1 MALRGVFRSHSG
13 LAGER
18 ETDLSARVLMTMP
31 GGMATMLALSSGMP
45 SSPAINTSWS
55 WIEDAHISG
64 NQTVVTGGN
73 SAATD
78 IVFDDA
84 GIWIPGQVLMNEV
97 TGEYVLVTAVNAD
110 GITVTLLRGFAG
122 TTAQT
127 ITAADTFQSLGTAF
141 AEGSDRPA
149 PVTQKGAERT
159 NYVQIFKNAWAITGT
174 ARAVKYIT
182 GNQTAHNREM
192 CFAYHA
198 EDIERAMLWGRK
210 SVSVVGGNQMHTSN
224 GLVTQVEQYGGL
236 VVSANSGGVAGQLTL
251 KDLQN
256 FMRRI
261 FDVNAKGMPN
271 ERIAFCG
278 SNLLELIQQMVMLD
292 TTYNVEA
299 NETEFGMKV
308 TKING
313 FNGSLSFVTHPMM
326 VENTKW
332 QRELYVFHPGLIKKR
347 VLRPTWTEEFGAE
360 KQNNNG
366 RDAVEGYI
374 ADELGFELR
383 GAKTM
388 GIYKNIQ
395 TAAASY

>member
-1 MALRGVFRSHSG
+1 MALRGVFKSHSG
-13 LAGER
+13 LMGER

-31 GGMATMLALSSGMP
+31 GGMATLLALSSGMP
-45 SSPAINTSWS
+45 SAPVSNTSWS

-73 SAATD
+73 TVATD

-84 GIWIPGQVLMNEV
+84 GIWIPGQILMNEN

-110 GITVTLLRGFAG
+110 GITVSLSRGFAG

-127 ITAADTFQSLGTAF
+127 ITTADTFQSLGTAF
-141 AEGSDRPA
+141 AEGSDRPS
-149 PVTQKGAERT
+149 PVTQKGEERT

-182 GNQTAHNREM
+182 GNQTAYNREM
-192 CFAYHA
+192 CFNYHA
-198 EDIERAMLWGRK
+198 EDIERAFMFGRK
-210 SVSVVGGNQMHTSN
+210 SVSVVGGNQMRTSN
-224 GLVTQVEQYGGL
+224 GVVPQIEQYGGL
-236 VVSANSGGVAGQLTL
+236 VVTANTGGVAGQLSM

-261 FDVNAKGMPN
+261 FDVQAKGLPN
-271 ERIAFCG
+271 ERICFCG
-278 SNLLELIQQMVMLD
+278 SSLLELIQQMVMLD
-292 TTYNVEA
+292 TTYRVE
-299 NETEFGMKV
+299 NMETSFGMKV

-313 FNGSLSFVTHPMM
+313 FNGDLSFVTHPLM
-326 VENTKW
+326 VENARW
-332 QRELYVFHPGLIKKR
+332 QRELYVLHPGLIRKR
-347 VLRPTWTEEFGAE
+347 VLRGTWTEEFGAD

-374 ADELGFELR
+374 ADELGFELK

-388 GIYKNIQ
+388 GKYTNIQ
-395 TAAASY
+395 TATASY